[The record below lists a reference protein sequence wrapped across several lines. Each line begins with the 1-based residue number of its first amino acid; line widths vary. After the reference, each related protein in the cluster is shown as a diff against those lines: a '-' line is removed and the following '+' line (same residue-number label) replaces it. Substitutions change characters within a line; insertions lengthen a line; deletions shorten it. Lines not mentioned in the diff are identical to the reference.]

1 MINFDLFFVLC
12 QAFIYIAFFM
22 NLFLDVENRFKKSL
36 ISVSLFVVTSMVI
49 DYLSI
54 AVIVKMPIIFVILNI
69 IIYFIFEKNLV
80 KSIKYTLL
88 FATMLML
95 SEVLVTVTLNVLS
108 LWSNSLIELK
118 PELDLSNEKIIIG
131 KCLFTTFFCSISLVW
146 FLLNNSIKL
155 KHKLKILFIILAVS
169 TFQISY
175 FLSIYINN
183 DAIVSYNMSQSSIL
197 YCVLSVV
204 IYIACIFDINSSF
217 SENQR
222 ELENIFLHQQ
232 KEQILL
238 YYQIVNLNKEENN
251 KLQHDLSNQIQCLRN
266 LMDTDINKAKEF
278 IIDIESVFS
287 NTSCVY
293 DTGNLIIDTILTI
306 KENQAK
312 KEGIN
317 TDIQIAKLNN
327 NNNNNN
333 NINNIDNIDICNL
346 LTNVLDN
353 AIFANKNVTTKKEIT
368 LKIAQKG
375 EYLVIVCSNTF
386 NGEIAVKGDNLL
398 SYKRDYS
405 SYGYGIKILED
416 IANKYDGSIDINYNN
431 AMFNITLLIKNS

>member
-12 QAFIYIAFFM
+12 QALVYIAFFM
-22 NLFLDVENRFKKSL
+22 NLFFDVENRFKKSL
-36 ISVSLFVVTSMVI
+36 ISVSLFVATSMVI

-54 AVIVKMPIIFVILNI
+54 AVIVKIPIIFVILNI
-69 IIYFIFEKNLV
+69 IIYFILEKNLV
-80 KSIKYTLL
+80 KSIKHTLL
-88 FATMLML
+88 FATMMMF

-118 PELDLSNEKIIIG
+118 PELELSNEKIVIG

-146 FLLNNSIKL
+146 FLINNSIKR
-155 KHKLKILFIILAVS
+155 KHKLKILFIILSVS

-183 DAIVSYNMSQSSIL
+183 DAVLSYNMSQSAIL

-222 ELENIFLHQQ
+222 NLENIFLHQQ

-251 KLQHDLSNQIQCLRN
+251 KLHHDFSNQIQCLRN
-266 LMDTDINKAKEF
+266 LMDTDINKAREF
-278 IIDIESVFS
+278 IGDIENVFS
-287 NTSCVY
+287 NTSSVY
-293 DTGNLIIDTILTI
+293 DTGNLILDTILTI

-312 KEGIN
+312 KESIK
-317 TDIQIAKLNN
+317 TDIQIGNLNT
-327 NNNNNN
+327 
-333 NINNIDNIDICNL
+333 NINNISDIDICNL

-353 AIFANKNVTTKKEIT
+353 AIFASKNATSNKEIT
-368 LKIAQKG
+368 FKIAQKG

-405 SYGYGIKILED
+405 SYGYGIKILEY
-416 IANKYDGSIDINYNN
+416 ITNKYDGSIDIDYNN
-431 AMFNITLLIKNS
+431 DMFSITLLIKNS